1 MPFLITN
8 RFSKISIM
16 NNLNNFSHL
25 STRRQFFKFAAIA
38 GTSAALSV
46 AIPRSRA
53 IANSSATA
61 SNKSTIRMGVVGLS
75 FYRVVGGV
83 VQNVLGSLGYQVEI
97 TEGPHAEIFPTLGQG
112 DLDMLVAVWLPSGHG
127 PLFEEYGTK
136 ATTLDPLY
144 ENAGFFWGVP
154 DYLPEDIQSI
164 EDLTRPE
171 VVEQMNQTIQGIGP
185 GAGIT
190 RLSQEIMDRYNLET
204 AGYEFRTGT
213 EEDWVGAF
221 EQGVTAENGVIIPLW
236 QPQYLNQ
243 AYEIR
248 RLDDPLNVFP
258 EPDSCSLVVT
268 QAFRDRLTSDTLET
282 LNRIS
287 LGVDAVTEMDY
298 LTNVEGLSPRE
309 AATQWMEQNQEIVQS
324 WLTPAA

>member
-1 MPFLITN
+1 
-8 RFSKISIM
+8 M
-16 NNLNNFSHL
+16 NHSNNFSA
-25 STRRQFFKFAAIA
+25 SRRQFVKFAAIA
-38 GTSAALSV
+38 STSAALSV
-46 AIPRSRA
+46 VLPKSRA
-53 IANSSATA
+53 VANSFA
-61 SNKSTIRMGVVGLS
+61 SNTDNSTVRMGVVGLS

-83 VQNVLGSLGYQVEI
+83 VQNVLKSLGYQVEI
-97 TEGPHAEIFPTLGQG
+97 TEGPHAEIFPVLGQG
-112 DLDMLVAVWLPSGHG
+112 DLDMLVAVWLPTGHG
-127 PLFEEYGTK
+127 PLFAEYGSD
-136 ATTLDPLY
+136 ATALDPLY
-144 ENAGFFWGVP
+144 QVASFFWGVP

-171 VVEQMNQTIQGIGP
+171 VAQQMNQVIQGIGP

-190 RLSQEIMDRYNLET
+190 RLSQEVMTRYNLEA

-213 EEDWVGAF
+213 EADWVGAF
-221 EQGVTAENGVIIPLW
+221 EQGVAAENGVIIPLW

-248 RLDDPLNVFP
+248 RLSDPLKVFP

-268 QAFRDRLTSDTLET
+268 QTFRDRLFNNILET
-282 LNRIS
+282 LNRIT

-309 AATQWMEQNQEIVQS
+309 AATQWMAQNPAVVES
-324 WLTPAA
+324 WLMPA